1 MPIILSLFCAI
12 AFKALP
18 ERELTWRQ
26 VWPGAILTGISM
38 AIIETFI
45 GLYVGRSRFPTFYG
59 VAGSTI
65 ILMLWVYF
73 SSVVL
78 LFGAEVTRAVIE
90 HEE

>member
-1 MPIILSLFCAI
+1 MQKACIWEQFSHSQIH
-12 AFKALP
+12 AFYFIYL
-18 ERELTWRQ
+18 
-26 VWPGAILTGISM
+26 AILTGISM

-78 LFGAEVTRAVIE
+78 LFGAEVTRAYIE